1 MTPKDRTID
10 TGILGLPYPVIG
22 LAPIDGVSDAAFRRI
37 TKKYGNPDL
46 IFTEFTHVMGLCFAA
61 ENILNTFDYEEMERP
76 IVAQIFG
83 KDPEYFYHAA
93 KVICALG
100 FDGVDINMGCPAH
113 SVSSK
118 GAGAG
123 LIKTPDLAREI
134 IFQTKLGVSD
144 WVKDGKLTGLRPK
157 AQRAIE
163 KMAERNQLR
172 VTTPIPSFSPPDLG
186 EKPKAEGVGVTN
198 LLARDS
204 KLVARSSIPVSVKTR
219 IGYDEPVTKSWIK
232 NLEKGNPQWITV
244 HGRTL
249 KQMYTG
255 NSDWN
260 QIKIAVE
267 TTDIPVMANGDVKEH
282 ADIQKILDATGAKGT
297 LVARGAFGNP
307 WIFASPPAP
316 LLQERVASA
325 SEPGEVLAVLLEH
338 AKLFDELNN
347 YSEKAFVQMRKH
359 FAWYINTITKMQG
372 TNNNNVKFFL
382 KMKDLKTKLMQ
393 VSSSKQV
400 EREVESFR
408 AVER

>member
-1 MTPKDRTID
+1 MQTTDPKSK
-10 TGILGLPYPVIG
+10 ILNLPYPVVG

-61 ENILNTFDYEEMERP
+61 ENILNTFDYDEMERP

-134 IFQTKLGVSD
+134 IYQTKLGVSD

-163 KMAERNQLR
+163 KMQARNAQR
-172 VTTPIPSFSPPDLG
+172 ITQATPLSSPL
-186 EKPKAEGVGVTN
+186 EGGKDALASKGVAN
-198 LLARDS
+198 LLAHDS
-204 KLVARSSIPVSVKTR
+204 KLVARALIPVSVKTR
-219 IGYDEPVTKSWIK
+219 IGYDEPVTESWIK
-232 NLEKGNPQWITV
+232 NLEKENPQWITV

-255 NSDWN
+255 SSDWS

-267 TTDIPVMANGDVKEH
+267 STDIPVMANGDVKEH
-282 ADIQKILDATGAKGT
+282 ADIKRILDATGAKGT

-316 LLQERVASA
+316 LLKERVASA

-338 AKLFDELNN
+338 AKLFDQLNN
-347 YSEKAFVQMRKH
+347 NSEKAFVQMRKH

-372 TNNNNVKFFL
+372 ANNNDVEFFL
-382 KMKDLKTKLMQ
+382 KMKDLKMRLMQ